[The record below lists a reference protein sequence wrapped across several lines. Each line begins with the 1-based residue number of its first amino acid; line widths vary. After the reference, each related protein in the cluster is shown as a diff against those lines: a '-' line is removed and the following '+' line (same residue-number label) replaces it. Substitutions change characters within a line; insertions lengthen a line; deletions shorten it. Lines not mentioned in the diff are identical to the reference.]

1 MNNKMN
7 SLSFKVP
14 VVISAIIFLTILIV
28 SLVIIKVSSAE
39 VTKTVFDGFDTTV
52 EGYSA
57 MIEMVIHEQLSL
69 GQTLVQSRNL
79 QRALSP
85 DITPEQF
92 TISSNLI
99 VSYNSVNFY
108 AINIGLVDNNGIVV
122 LDSSNPNLVGKDIS
136 AVHNYLYNKVKSNS
150 DGFFVDNSL
159 NVSSTTGGQAL
170 LIMGAIKDT
179 DHNNKVLGMLYINL
193 DVSKISKDFIET
205 LELPTG
211 TILNFVN
218 ENDKFILSTK
228 PDLIGT
234 DAKSIFGDALNKAK
248 SGNIPHFVNH
258 LGEKRSGTFT
268 TVKSLPWKVVIS
280 RLDEEIY
287 ANVYGMIYLSIIVGA
302 VVLVLSTFLCIF
314 FVRRVTRPLSIL
326 VDMAERISNGDLTDS
341 GESIERKDELGTLAH
356 SFTVMRTKLLD
367 IIVSVREGAENINYS
382 SIELSQ
388 GSNDLSHRTESQAA
402 SLEET
407 AASMEEMAST
417 IKSST
422 EQSVQGNH
430 MMVESKDAISDAGEI
445 ILETTKNIEAV
456 YEASTKIKDI
466 TKIIENIAF
475 QTNILALN
483 AAVEAARAG
492 EQGKGFAVVASEVR
506 NLAQTTQSSV
516 KDITDLVDNAYD
528 KINKATDSARTSQ
541 DIFNELQAKIEET
554 AKIMQD
560 ISSTAVEQQTGVDQ
574 VNKAVADMDAV
585 TQQNAALVEESYA
598 STMSLS
604 NQAQELLNAMSFFK
618 INADEVA
625 KSGVSKKNTAN
636 TSSTSSKPTASKK
649 SKSTTTKTTTP
660 KKSSYVDES
669 AIMSSKSTELKSP
682 ISSTSNSEFGNT
694 LVQDD
699 NDDEGFSTF

>member
-1 MNNKMN
+1 MRKMH

-28 SLVIIKVSSAE
+28 SIVIIKVASKEIATTSFA
-39 VTKTVFDGFDTTV
+39 GFDSTV
-52 EGYSA
+52 EGYSS
-57 MIEMVIHEQLSL
+57 MMEMVLHEQLAL
-69 GQTLVQSRNL
+69 GQTFVQSRNL
-79 QRALSP
+79 KSLFADTVS
-85 DITPEQF
+85 PEQL
-92 TISSNLI
+92 TVSSNLL
-99 VSYNSVNFY
+99 VSYNRVNSY
-108 AINIGLVDNNGIVV
+108 AINIGLATMDGVIII
-122 LDSSNPNLVGKDIS
+122 DSSDSSLVGKDLS
-136 AVHNYLYNKVKSNS
+136 MVHNYLYNKVKSNNY
-150 DGFFVDNSL
+150 GFFIDNALSK
-159 NVSSTTGGQAL
+159 SSTTGGEAL
-170 LIMGAIKDT
+170 LVMGGIRD
-179 DHNNKVLGMLYINL
+179 DNNNVIGLLYMNL
-193 DVSKISKDFIET
+193 DISKISKGFIET
-205 LELPTG
+205 LDLPEG
-211 TILNFVN
+211 TLLSFIN
-218 ENDKFILSTK
+218 ENKRFILSTEPK
-228 PDLIGT
+228 LIGT
-234 DAKSIFGDALNKAK
+234 DVSSVYDDIFKSNKGNLVNYK
-248 SGNIPHFVNH
+248 GPSG
-258 LGEKRSGTFT
+258 EARSAAFT
-268 TVKSLPWKVVIS
+268 TVKTAPWKVIIS
-280 RLDEEIY
+280 RTNKEIY
-287 ANVYGMIYLSIIVGA
+287 ANVNNMIYLSVIVGII
-302 VVLVLSTFLCIF
+302 VLVLSTLLCIY
-314 FVRRVTRPLSIL
+314 FVRRVTRPLNIL
-326 VDMAERISNGDLTDS
+326 VDMAGRISNGDLTDS
-341 GESIERKDELGTLAH
+341 GESINRQDELGILAD
-356 SFTVMRTKLLD
+356 SFSSMRTKLLD

-422 EQSVQGNH
+422 EQSVQGNQ

-574 VNKAVADMDAV
+574 VNRAVADMDAV

-618 INADEVA
+618 INADEVS
-625 KSGVSKKNTAN
+625 KSSSKPSTSSSNSSS
-636 TSSTSSKPTASKK
+636 SSTSYKSKTTEE
-649 SKSTTTKTTTP
+649 KSTTTNT
-660 KKSSYVDES
+660 SSYVEEPVR
-669 AIMSSKSTELKSP
+669 SKELKSP
-682 ISSTSNSEFGNT
+682 VASSNNSEFGNT
-694 LVQDD
+694 FVQDD
-699 NDDEGFSTF
+699 DDDEGFSTF